1 MGRGPCVEL
10 CRQGVGCPGSVCC
23 REWGCTPGVHTSLS
37 LFLSLPLSLSDPI
50 MLLAGSGKTC
60 KSGFG
65 WVPGLGLCLWG
76 SMMGA
81 IGVAPVQEGGSVSR
95 DSCSARQFT
104 GAACGSSGCQP
115 CAPCTARTTRSSSAL
130 LCCQQLPVSLG
141 SGTHGDTR
149 AVPCCTTLLLLTPM
163 QPSPAVVEQL
173 WLQTMGTVHGP
184 VAHGHQCRLRVTG
197 AVPGKACYTPSLCCS
212 PAWTA
217 LAQEASVPCDPLGL
231 VWGWRPT
238 VPVLCP
244 HVLSPT
250 GTSPTCGGC
259 TRL

>member
-1 MGRGPCVEL
+1 MPLQRGWGQVGRGPCVEL

-104 GAACGSSGCQP
+104 RAACGSSGCQP

-130 LCCQQLPVSLG
+130 LRCQQLPVSLG
-141 SGTHGDTR
+141 SGTHGDTC
-149 AVPCCTTLLLLTPM
+149 AVCFCSLPSSPAPSSRGCSPWAPCMALWLVVQAQSRQRSAWQSLLHPEFVL
-163 QPSPAVVEQL
+163 QPSL
-173 WLQTMGTVHGP
+173 D
-184 VAHGHQCRLRVTG
+184 
-197 AVPGKACYTPSLCCS
+197 CS
-212 PAWTA
+212 SAG
-217 LAQEASVPCDPLGL
+217 SVPCDPLGL

-238 VPVLCP
+238 VPVLRP
-244 HVLSPT
+244 HVLLPT